1 MTISSEEAKNIG
13 SDPLPKCSNCMIECV
28 NKTSGNAFVIFSYHY
43 VTLLH
48 TFPFLRSPSRSL
60 RGKRRWRVVQVSR
73 WSSPG
78 VQVEG
83 SRSRCRTVQGF
94 SFYSLLFYLP
104 LSPGVTLY
112 PATLPSQLIAD
123 AATREGQRQVCLFL
137 FC

>member
-48 TFPFLRSPSRSL
+48 TFPFLRSLNRSL
-60 RGKRRWRVVQVSR
+60 RGKRRWKVVQ
-73 WSSPG
+73 

-83 SRSRCRTVQGF
+83 FRSRYRTVQGF

-123 AATREGQRQVCLFL
+123 AATREGQRQVWLFL